1 VGTNE
6 GGRACPTARKR
17 SGEQVVLVGAPLV
30 FLVLLVVAAV
40 IALAIFA
47 AGAGGVGA
55 KKQAEAARKGAEDD
69 TKKDEPG
76 FFG

>member
-1 VGTNE
+1 
-6 GGRACPTARKR
+6 
-17 SGEQVVLVGAPLV
+17 
-30 FLVLLVVAAV
+30 
-40 IALAIFA
+40 
-47 AGAGGVGA
+47 VGA